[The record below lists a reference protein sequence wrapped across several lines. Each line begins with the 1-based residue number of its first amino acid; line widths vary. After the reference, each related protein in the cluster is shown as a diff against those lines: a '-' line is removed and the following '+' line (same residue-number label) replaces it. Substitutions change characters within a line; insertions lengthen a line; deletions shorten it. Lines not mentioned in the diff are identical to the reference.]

1 MEGESP
7 KCGLYALLL
16 AVRFAVLRAED
27 FAFSKM
33 PDALRLAALA
43 PSSAEYGFLNVGAS
57 VDNSRS
63 RSGLV
68 RVYFMG
74 KFVFKPSVFAK
85 VNGAAVVVVFAEV
98 SPAPPSPPSPAP
110 PSPPSPAPP
119 SPPAPAPPSPAP
131 SPATPVVSSSTPLY
145 SLRAF
150 SSSCVNISASD
161 TSISANKRPP
171 LKAEVKLLPSQLSA
185 GPSVAGSMA

>member
-16 AVRFAVLRAED
+16 AVRFAVLRAEA

-33 PDALRLAALA
+33 PDALRLAAPL
-43 PSSAEYGFLNVGAS
+43 SSAEYGFLKVGAS
-57 VDNSRS
+57 VDSSRS

-85 VNGAAVVVVFAEV
+85 VNGAAVVVLFAEV
-98 SPAPPSPPSPAP
+98 
-110 PSPPSPAPP
+110 SPAPP
-119 SPPAPAPPSPAP
+119 SPPAPAPPSPPPSPAPPSPLSPAP
-131 SPATPVVSSSTPLY
+131 SPAAPEVSSSIPLY

-150 SSSCVNISASD
+150 SSVCVNISASD
-161 TSISANKRPP
+161 TSTSANKRPP